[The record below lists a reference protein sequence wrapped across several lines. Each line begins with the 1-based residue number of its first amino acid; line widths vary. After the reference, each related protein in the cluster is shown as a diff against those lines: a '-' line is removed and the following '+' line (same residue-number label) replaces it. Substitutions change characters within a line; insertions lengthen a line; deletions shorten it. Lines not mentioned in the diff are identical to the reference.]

1 MSNFTHK
8 YDIQVGL
15 DLTKIL
21 TPEAIPGIKAY
32 LGVDNDNELL
42 SAIAEDRYQKLV
54 QALQEAGF
62 EVIRAGFSRI
72 EGRDRDEQKDA
83 STSPLNKAKDHNVS
97 KEQKGEQLS
106 LEEFSN
112 TLISLLKDEQK
123 KISDN
128 DGEII
133 KVDIDAAYISIA
145 PNFDVIRKEA
155 GLDDEMEFNFEELN
169 DGVILIS
176 YTDPEKQQ
184 LQFKKISKE
193 ELVNAKG

>member
-21 TPEAIPGIKAY
+21 APEAIPGIKAY

-42 SAIAEDRYQKLV
+42 NAIAEDRYQKLV

-62 EVIRAGFSRI
+62 GVIRAGFSRI
-72 EGRDRDEQKDA
+72 EERDRDEQKNT
-83 STSPLNKAKDHNVS
+83 STSSLNEATDRGS
-97 KEQKGEQLS
+97 SSEQKGDQLS
-106 LEEFSN
+106 LEEFGSA
-112 TLISLLKDEQK
+112 LVSLLKDEQK
-123 KISDN
+123 KISAN

-145 PNFDVIRKEA
+145 PNFDVIRKEV

-176 YTDPEKQQ
+176 YTNPKKQQ

>member
-42 SAIAEDRYQKLV
+42 NAIAEDRYQKLV

-62 EVIRAGFSRI
+62 GVIRAGFSRI
-72 EGRDRDEQKDA
+72 EARDHDEQK
-83 STSPLNKAKDHNVS
+83 STSTSSLNESTDHGS
-97 KEQKGEQLS
+97 SSEQKGDQLS
-106 LEEFSN
+106 LEEFSGA
-112 TLISLLKDEQK
+112 LVSLLKDEQK

-155 GLDDEMEFNFEELN
+155 GLDDEMEFNFEELS

-176 YTDPEKQQ
+176 YTNPKKQQ

-193 ELVNAKG
+193 ELVNAKD

>member
-72 EGRDRDEQKDA
+72 EGRDRDEQK
-83 STSPLNKAKDHNVS
+83 STSTSSLNEATDRGS
-97 KEQKGEQLS
+97 SSEQKDAQLS
-106 LEEFSN
+106 LEEFSSA
-112 TLISLLKDEQK
+112 LVSLLKDEQK

>member
-8 YDIQVGL
+8 YDIEVGL

-62 EVIRAGFSRI
+62 GVIRAGFSRI
-72 EGRDRDEQKDA
+72 EERDRNEQK
-83 STSPLNKAKDHNVS
+83 STSTSSLNESTDRGS
-97 KEQKGEQLS
+97 SSEQKGDQLS
-106 LEEFSN
+106 LEEFGSA
-112 TLISLLKDEQK
+112 LVSLLKDEQK
-123 KISDN
+123 KISAN

-145 PNFDVIRKEA
+145 PNFDVIRKEV

-176 YTDPEKQQ
+176 YTNPKKQQ

>member
-8 YDIQVGL
+8 YDIEVGL

-62 EVIRAGFSRI
+62 GVIRAGFSRI
-72 EGRDRDEQKDA
+72 EERDRNEQK
-83 STSPLNKAKDHNVS
+83 STSTSSLNESTDHGS
-97 KEQKGEQLS
+97 SGEQKGDQLS
-106 LEEFSN
+106 LEEFSGA
-112 TLISLLKDEQK
+112 LVSLLKDKQK

-176 YTDPEKQQ
+176 YTNPKKQQ

>member
-32 LGVDNDNELL
+32 WGVDNDNELL

-72 EGRDRDEQKDA
+72 EGRDRDEQKST
-83 STSPLNKAKDHNVS
+83 STSPLNEATDRGSSS
-97 KEQKGEQLS
+97 KQKGNQLS
-106 LEEFSN
+106 LEEFSSA
-112 TLISLLKDEQK
+112 LVSLLKDEQK

>member
-21 TPEAIPGIKAY
+21 APEAIPGIKAY

-42 SAIAEDRYQKLV
+42 NAIAEDRYQKLV

-62 EVIRAGFSRI
+62 GVIRAGFSRI
-72 EGRDRDEQKDA
+72 EERDRDEQKNT
-83 STSPLNKAKDHNVS
+83 STSSLNEATDRGS
-97 KEQKGEQLS
+97 SSEQKGDQLS
-106 LEEFSN
+106 LEEFGSA
-112 TLISLLKDEQK
+112 LVSLLKGEQK
-123 KISDN
+123 KISAN

-176 YTDPEKQQ
+176 YTNPKKQQ

>member
-21 TPEAIPGIKAY
+21 APEAIPGIKAY

-42 SAIAEDRYQKLV
+42 NAIAEDRYQKLV

-62 EVIRAGFSRI
+62 GVIRAGFSRI
-72 EGRDRDEQKDA
+72 EERDRDEQKNT
-83 STSPLNKAKDHNVS
+83 STSSLNEATDRGS
-97 KEQKGEQLS
+97 SSEQKGDQLS
-106 LEEFSN
+106 LEEFGSA
-112 TLISLLKDEQK
+112 LVSLLKDEQK

-176 YTDPEKQQ
+176 YINPKKQQ

>member
-72 EGRDRDEQKDA
+72 EGRDRDEQK
-83 STSPLNKAKDHNVS
+83 STSTSSLNEATDRGS
-97 KEQKGEQLS
+97 SSEQKGAQLS
-106 LEEFSN
+106 LEEFSSA
-112 TLISLLKDEQK
+112 LVSLLKDEQK

>member
-8 YDIQVGL
+8 YDIEVGL

-21 TPEAIPGIKAY
+21 TPKAVPGIKAY

-62 EVIRAGFSRI
+62 GVIRAGFSRI
-72 EGRDRDEQKDA
+72 EERDRNEQK
-83 STSPLNKAKDHNVS
+83 STSTSSLNESTDHGS
-97 KEQKGEQLS
+97 SSEQKGDQLS
-106 LEEFSN
+106 LEEFSGA
-112 TLISLLKDEQK
+112 LVSLLKDKQK

-176 YTDPEKQQ
+176 YTNPKKQQ

>member
-8 YDIQVGL
+8 YDIEVGL

-42 SAIAEDRYQKLV
+42 NAIAEDRYQKLV

-62 EVIRAGFSRI
+62 GVIRAGFSRV
-72 EGRDRDEQKDA
+72 EEKDHGERKDA

-106 LEEFSN
+106 LKEFSN
-112 TLISLLKDEQK
+112 TLISLLKGEQK
-123 KISDN
+123 RISDN

-133 KVDIDAAYISIA
+133 KVDIDADYISIA

-155 GLDDEMEFNFEELN
+155 GLNNEIEFNFEELN

>member
-8 YDIQVGL
+8 YDIEVGL

-62 EVIRAGFSRI
+62 GVIRAGFSRI
-72 EGRDRDEQKDA
+72 EERDRNEQK
-83 STSPLNKAKDHNVS
+83 STSTSSLNESTDHGS
-97 KEQKGEQLS
+97 SSEQKGDQLS
-106 LEEFSN
+106 LEEFSGA
-112 TLISLLKDEQK
+112 LVSLLKDKQK

-155 GLDDEMEFNFEELN
+155 GLDDEA
-169 DGVILIS
+169 I
-176 YTDPEKQQ
+176 
-184 LQFKKISKE
+184 
-193 ELVNAKG
+193 NAD

>member
-21 TPEAIPGIKAY
+21 TPEAVPGIKAY

-42 SAIAEDRYQKLV
+42 NAIAEDRYQKLV

-62 EVIRAGFSRI
+62 GVIRAGFSRI
-72 EGRDRDEQKDA
+72 EARDRDEQK
-83 STSPLNKAKDHNVS
+83 STSTSSLNESTDHGS
-97 KEQKGEQLS
+97 SSEQKGDQLS
-106 LEEFSN
+106 LEEFSGA
-112 TLISLLKDEQK
+112 LVSLLKDEQK

-155 GLDDEMEFNFEELN
+155 GLDDEMEFNFEELS

-176 YTDPEKQQ
+176 YTNPKKQQ

-193 ELVNAKG
+193 ELVNAKD

>member
-8 YDIQVGL
+8 YDIEVGL

-42 SAIAEDRYQKLV
+42 NAIAEDRYQKLV

-62 EVIRAGFSRI
+62 GVIRAGFSRI
-72 EGRDRDEQKDA
+72 EEKDHGEQKDA
-83 STSPLNKAKDHNVS
+83 SMSPLNKAKDHNVS

-112 TLISLLKDEQK
+112 TLISLLKGEQK
-123 KISDN
+123 RISDN

-133 KVDIDAAYISIA
+133 KVDIDADYISIV

-155 GLDDEMEFNFEELN
+155 GLNNEIEFNFEELN

>member
-42 SAIAEDRYQKLV
+42 SAIAEDRYKKLV

-62 EVIRAGFSRI
+62 GVIRAGFSRI
-72 EGRDRDEQKDA
+72 EERDRDEQK
-83 STSPLNKAKDHNVS
+83 STSTSSLNESTDHGS
-97 KEQKGEQLS
+97 SSEQKGDQLS
-106 LEEFSN
+106 LEEFSGA
-112 TLISLLKDEQK
+112 LVSLLKDKQK

-176 YTDPEKQQ
+176 YTNPKKQQ

>member
-8 YDIQVGL
+8 YDIEVGL

-32 LGVDNDNELL
+32 LGVDNDNEIL

-62 EVIRAGFSRI
+62 GVIRAGFSRI
-72 EGRDRDEQKDA
+72 EERDRNEQK
-83 STSPLNKAKDHNVS
+83 STSTSSLNESTDHGS
-97 KEQKGEQLS
+97 SSEQKGDQLS
-106 LEEFSN
+106 LEEFSGA
-112 TLISLLKDEQK
+112 LVSLLKDKQK

-176 YTDPEKQQ
+176 YTNPKKQQ

>member
-8 YDIQVGL
+8 YDIEVGL

-42 SAIAEDRYQKLV
+42 NAIAEDRYQKLV

-62 EVIRAGFSRI
+62 GVIRAGFSRI
-72 EGRDRDEQKDA
+72 EEKDHGERKDA

-106 LEEFSN
+106 LKEFSN
-112 TLISLLKDEQK
+112 TLISLLKGEQK
-123 KISDN
+123 RISDN

-133 KVDIDAAYISIA
+133 KVDIDADYISIA

-155 GLDDEMEFNFEELN
+155 GLNNEIEFNFEELN

>member
-21 TPEAIPGIKAY
+21 APEAIPGIKAY

-42 SAIAEDRYQKLV
+42 NAIAEDRYQKLV

-62 EVIRAGFSRI
+62 GVIRAGFSRL
-72 EGRDRDEQKDA
+72 EERDRDEQKNT
-83 STSPLNKAKDHNVS
+83 STSSLNEATDRGS
-97 KEQKGEQLS
+97 SSEQKGDQLS
-106 LEEFSN
+106 LEEFGSA
-112 TLISLLKDEQK
+112 LVSLLKDEQK
-123 KISDN
+123 KISAN

-145 PNFDVIRKEA
+145 PNFDVIRKEV

-176 YTDPEKQQ
+176 YTNPKKQQ

>member
-42 SAIAEDRYQKLV
+42 NAIAEDRYQKLA
-54 QALQEAGF
+54 QALQKAGF
-62 EVIRAGFSRI
+62 GVIRAGFSRI
-72 EGRDRDEQKDA
+72 EERDRDEQKDA
-83 STSPLNKAKDHNVS
+83 STSPLNKATDHGS
-97 KEQKGEQLS
+97 SSEQKGDQLS
-106 LEEFSN
+106 LEEFSGA
-112 TLISLLKDEQK
+112 LVSLLKDKQK

-176 YTDPEKQQ
+176 YTNPKKQQ

>member
-21 TPEAIPGIKAY
+21 APEAIPGIKAY

-42 SAIAEDRYQKLV
+42 NAIAEDRYQKLV

-62 EVIRAGFSRI
+62 GVIRAGFSRI
-72 EGRDRDEQKDA
+72 EERDRDEQKNT
-83 STSPLNKAKDHNVS
+83 STSSLNEATDRGS
-97 KEQKGEQLS
+97 SSEQKGDQLN
-106 LEEFSN
+106 LEEFGSA
-112 TLISLLKDEQK
+112 LVSLLKDEQK
-123 KISDN
+123 KISAN

-145 PNFDVIRKEA
+145 PNFDVIRKEV

-176 YTDPEKQQ
+176 YTNPKKQQ

>member
-8 YDIQVGL
+8 YDIEVGL

-21 TPEAIPGIKAY
+21 TPEAVPGIKAY

-62 EVIRAGFSRI
+62 GVIRAGFSRI
-72 EGRDRDEQKDA
+72 EERDRNEQK
-83 STSPLNKAKDHNVS
+83 STSTSSLNESTDHGS
-97 KEQKGEQLS
+97 SSEQKGDQLS
-106 LEEFSN
+106 REEFSGA
-112 TLISLLKDEQK
+112 LVSLLKYKQK

-176 YTDPEKQQ
+176 YTNPKKQQ

>member
-8 YDIQVGL
+8 YDIEVGL

-62 EVIRAGFSRI
+62 GVIRAGFSRI
-72 EGRDRDEQKDA
+72 EERDRNEQK
-83 STSPLNKAKDHNVS
+83 STSTSSLNESTDHGS
-97 KEQKGEQLS
+97 SSEQKGDQLS
-106 LEEFSN
+106 LEEFSGA
-112 TLISLLKDEQK
+112 LVSLLKDKQK

-176 YTDPEKQQ
+176 YTNPKKQQ

-193 ELVNAKG
+193 ELVNAKS

>member
-8 YDIQVGL
+8 YDIEVGL

-62 EVIRAGFSRI
+62 GVIRAGFSRI
-72 EGRDRDEQKDA
+72 EERDRNEQK
-83 STSPLNKAKDHNVS
+83 STSTSSLNESTDHGS
-97 KEQKGEQLS
+97 SSEQKGDQLS
-106 LEEFSN
+106 LEEFSGA
-112 TLISLLKDEQK
+112 LVSLLKDKQK

-176 YTDPEKQQ
+176 YTNPKKQQ

>member
-72 EGRDRDEQKDA
+72 EGRDRDEQK
-83 STSPLNKAKDHNVS
+83 STSTSSLDEATDRGS
-97 KEQKGEQLS
+97 SSEQKSDQLS
-106 LEEFSN
+106 LEEFSSA
-112 TLISLLKDEQK
+112 LVSLLKDEQR

-133 KVDIDAAYISIA
+133 KVDIDATYISIA

-176 YTDPEKQQ
+176 YTDPKKQQ

>member
-8 YDIQVGL
+8 YDIEVGL

-42 SAIAEDRYQKLV
+42 NAIAEDRYQKLV

-62 EVIRAGFSRI
+62 GVIRAGFSRI
-72 EGRDRDEQKDA
+72 EERDRNEQK
-83 STSPLNKAKDHNVS
+83 STSTSSLNESTDHGS
-97 KEQKGEQLS
+97 SSEQKGDQLS
-106 LEEFSN
+106 LEEFSGA
-112 TLISLLKDEQK
+112 LVSLLKDKQK

-176 YTDPEKQQ
+176 YTNPKKQQ

>member
-62 EVIRAGFSRI
+62 RVIRAGFSRI
-72 EGRDRDEQKDA
+72 EERDRDEQK
-83 STSPLNKAKDHNVS
+83 STSTSSLNESTDHGS
-97 KEQKGEQLS
+97 SSEQKGDQLS
-106 LEEFSN
+106 LEEFSGA
-112 TLISLLKDEQK
+112 LVSLLKDEQK

-155 GLDDEMEFNFEELN
+155 GLDDEMEFNCEELN

-176 YTDPEKQQ
+176 YTNPKKQQ

>member
-72 EGRDRDEQKDA
+72 EGRDRDEQKST
-83 STSPLNKAKDHNVS
+83 STSPLNEATDRGSSS
-97 KEQKGEQLS
+97 KQKGSSALV
-106 LEEFSN
+106 
-112 TLISLLKDEQK
+112 SLLKDEQK

>member
-8 YDIQVGL
+8 YDIEVGL

-21 TPEAIPGIKAY
+21 TPEAVPGIKAY

-62 EVIRAGFSRI
+62 GVIRAGFSRI
-72 EGRDRDEQKDA
+72 EERDRNEQK
-83 STSPLNKAKDHNVS
+83 STSTSSLNESTDHGS
-97 KEQKGEQLS
+97 SSEQKGDQLS
-106 LEEFSN
+106 LEEFSGA
-112 TLISLLKDEQK
+112 LVSLLKDKQK

-176 YTDPEKQQ
+176 YTNPKKQQ

>member
-32 LGVDNDNELL
+32 LGVDNDSELL
-42 SAIAEDRYQKLV
+42 NAIAEDRYQKLV

-62 EVIRAGFSRI
+62 GVIRAGFSRI
-72 EGRDRDEQKDA
+72 EERDRDEQK
-83 STSPLNKAKDHNVS
+83 STSTSSLTEATDRGS
-97 KEQKGEQLS
+97 SSEQKGDQLS
-106 LEEFSN
+106 LEEFGSA
-112 TLISLLKDEQK
+112 LVSLLRDEQK
-123 KISDN
+123 KISAN

-133 KVDIDAAYISIA
+133 KVDIDAAYISVA
-145 PNFDVIRKEA
+145 PNFDVVRKKA
-155 GLDDEMEFNFEELN
+155 GLDDEMEFNFEELT

-176 YTDPEKQQ
+176 YTNPQKQQ

>member
-8 YDIQVGL
+8 YDVEVGL

-62 EVIRAGFSRI
+62 GVIRAGFSRI
-72 EGRDRDEQKDA
+72 EERDRNEQK
-83 STSPLNKAKDHNVS
+83 STSTSSLNESTDHGS
-97 KEQKGEQLS
+97 SSEQKGDQLS
-106 LEEFSN
+106 LEEFSGA
-112 TLISLLKDEQK
+112 LVSLLKDKQK

-176 YTDPEKQQ
+176 YTNPKKQQ

>member
-8 YDIQVGL
+8 YDIEVGL

-42 SAIAEDRYQKLV
+42 NAIAEDRYQKLV

-62 EVIRAGFSRI
+62 GVIRAGFSRI
-72 EGRDRDEQKDA
+72 EERDRNEQK
-83 STSPLNKAKDHNVS
+83 STSTSSLNESTDYGS
-97 KEQKGEQLS
+97 SSEQKGDQLS
-106 LEEFSN
+106 LEEFSGA
-112 TLISLLKDEQK
+112 LVSLLKDKQK

-176 YTDPEKQQ
+176 YTNPKKQQ

>member
-8 YDIQVGL
+8 YDIEVGL

-42 SAIAEDRYQKLV
+42 NAIAEDRYQKLV

-62 EVIRAGFSRI
+62 GVIRAGFSRI
-72 EGRDRDEQKDA
+72 EERDRDEQKNT
-83 STSPLNKAKDHNVS
+83 STSSLNEATDRGS
-97 KEQKGEQLS
+97 SSEQKGDQLS
-106 LEEFSN
+106 LEEFGSA
-112 TLISLLKDEQK
+112 LVSLLKDEQK
-123 KISDN
+123 KISAN

-145 PNFDVIRKEA
+145 PNFDVIRKEV

-176 YTDPEKQQ
+176 YTNPKKQQ

>member
-8 YDIQVGL
+8 YDIEVGL

-32 LGVDNDNELL
+32 LGVNNDNELL
-42 SAIAEDRYQKLV
+42 NAIAEDRYQKLV

-62 EVIRAGFSRI
+62 GVIRAGFSRI
-72 EGRDRDEQKDA
+72 EEKDHGEQKDA

-112 TLISLLKDEQK
+112 TLISLLKGEQK
-123 KISDN
+123 RISDN

-133 KVDIDAAYISIA
+133 KVDIDADYISIA

-155 GLDDEMEFNFEELN
+155 GLNNEIEFNFEELN